1 MSNISQRA
9 AVLLA
14 VVVPIC
20 YAVFYAPYGMDT
32 TDFGFF
38 YGYAWRIVQ
47 GEIPYRDFFYI
58 NPALPLFWHA
68 LWIKLT
74 PESYNILG
82 GKLGFMA
89 EMLATS
95 WFAALYLGRVFDLK
109 RMEVPVALLA
119 TAGFVWGVHTFPA
132 MPWHTIDGIFFASA
146 ALYAGAAGIPVLAGL
161 LAGLAMLTKQSYI
174 LVPVG
179 VAVALY
185 FMRGRKRDA
194 LYSLGASALLWV
206 AVWLF
211 LRQVGAWEAFR
222 SLTTGPLAVE
232 EALQAGIYIYI
243 FQEWWLPVA
252 ALAPWAA
259 WKIWQ
264 KWGKSVGDPPQV
276 LQPVLVYLVI
286 IAARYMH
293 TVGVT
298 QGWTGFG
305 ESWPTLW
312 VLLGGL
318 CVLLP
323 KVFLQPWSRAIR
335 KSGENGEN
343 CEDGENEGSGYP
355 LLRLSTALGAAL
367 LVSWSVAVSGG
378 YKIPA
383 FFAVPLL
390 FSVLLVHARLGGAPK
405 VAAWTALLLGL
416 LMFRVGFEYPY
427 VFPQRSMPLSSLTYE
442 AGAVFPKA
450 RGVYVD
456 KQMFE
461 TLQELKD
468 LRAKYGANYR
478 CLPGF
483 PLAYYLTGDKPAFPS
498 EWLLDWQIN
507 GRVEEVYQL
516 LVDKDITVF
525 MERDQMDTVY
535 ADGYERAKYS
545 VPQRVRKEWR
555 VVDETK
561 HFVVFKRP

>member
-1 MSNISQRA
+1 MSTASDLLSRRA
-9 AVLLA
+9 ALGLA
-14 VVVPIC
+14 VLVPLY

-38 YGYAWRIVQ
+38 YGYAWRVVQ

-58 NPALPLFWHA
+58 NPAVPLFWHA
-68 LWIKLT
+68 LWMKLT
-74 PESYNILG
+74 PENYNILG

-89 EMLATS
+89 EMLATA
-95 WFAALYLGRVFDLK
+95 WFAALFLGKIFDFK
-109 RMEVPVALLA
+109 RMQVPTALLA

-146 ALYAGAAGIPVLAGL
+146 ALYAGAAGLPLVAGL
-161 LAGLAMLTKQSYI
+161 LAGLSMLTKQSYI
-174 LVPVG
+174 FVPLG
-179 VAVALY
+179 VAIALW
-185 FMRGRKRDA
+185 FLRGRKRDA
-194 LYSLGASALLWV
+194 LYSLGASAALWG

-211 LRQVGAWEAFR
+211 LRHVGAWEAFR
-222 SLTTGPLAVE
+222 SLTTGPLAID
-232 EALQAGIYIYI
+232 EALQAGIYIYV
-243 FQEWWLPVA
+243 FQEWWLPAVS
-252 ALAPWAA
+252 LAPWAA
-259 WKIWQ
+259 WKGWQ
-264 KWGKSVGDPPQV
+264 HVKKSAHAPPQM
-276 LQPVLVYLVI
+276 LQPALVYLVLL
-286 IAARYMH
+286 AARYMH
-293 TVGVT
+293 SVGMQ
-298 QGWTGFG
+298 QGWIGFG
-305 ESWPTLW
+305 ESWPTLL

-323 KVFLQPWSRAIR
+323 RVFMQPWLRTTDEA
-335 KSGENGEN
+335 GVPFTH
-343 CEDGENEGSGYP
+343 P
-355 LLRLSTALGAAL
+355 LLRASTALGAAL

-390 FSVLLVHARLGGAPK
+390 FSLLLVHARLGGAPK
-405 VAAWTALLLGL
+405 IAAWTALLLGL

-427 VFPQRSMPLSSLTYE
+427 VFPQRPMPLASLTYD
-442 AGAVFPKA
+442 AGQVFAKA

-456 KQMFE
+456 KKMFE
-461 TLQELKD
+461 TLQELKE
-468 LRAKYGANYR
+468 LRAKYGPAYR

-483 PLAYYLTGDKPAFPS
+483 PMAYYLTGDKPAFPS

-507 GRVEEVYQL
+507 GRVDEVYQL
-516 LVDKDITVF
+516 LVDTNMVVF
-525 MERDQMDTVY
+525 MERDQLDTVY

-555 VVDETK
+555 VVEETK